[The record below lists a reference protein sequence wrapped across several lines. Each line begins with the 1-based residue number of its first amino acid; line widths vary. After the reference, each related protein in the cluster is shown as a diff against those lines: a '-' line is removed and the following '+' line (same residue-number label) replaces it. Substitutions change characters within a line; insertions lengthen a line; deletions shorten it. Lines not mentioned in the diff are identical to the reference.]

1 MGASMDPHAVVA
13 RAFAAHLALLLE
25 GVGATVVRETLA
37 QVIALIATWN
47 THGLLLGGLDG
58 VGT

>member
-1 MGASMDPHAVVA
+1 MDPHAVVA
-13 RAFAAHLALLLE
+13 RAFAVHLALLLE